1 MLTRFTDLT
10 NHSQFSFVYCLVN
23 NRNNMERACVSV
35 RAFQLALSLLNEPL
49 NRSRLDRPLTIVT
62 THFDERA
69 LLRCPL
75 IYKNKQLFSPHQMR

>member
-1 MLTRFTDLT
+1 
-10 NHSQFSFVYCLVN
+10 
-23 NRNNMERACVSV
+23 MERACVSV

-49 NRSRLDRPLTIVT
+49 NRSRLDRPLTTVT

-75 IYKNKQLFSPHQMR
+75 NYKNKQLFSPHQMR

>member
-1 MLTRFTDLT
+1 
-10 NHSQFSFVYCLVN
+10 
-23 NRNNMERACVSV
+23 MERACVSA

-75 IYKNKQLFSPHQMR
+75 NYKNKQLFSPHQMR